1 MAPLRQEVVGL
12 CLLETQPAEAH
23 ALHVDVERADEL
35 VGLGPPPSSTKRRYV
50 TLLSSRSAPSIGRF
64 SYTACVRPP

>member
-23 ALHVDVERADEL
+23 ALHVDVERADER
-35 VGLGPPPSSTKRRYV
+35 VGA
-50 TLLSSRSAPSIGRF
+50 RSASELDEEAGRDAPQLEIG
-64 SYTACVRPP
+64 TVDRPYSPTPHV